1 MRVSMKILF
10 CMLFAIVF
18 DHTTVL
24 GQIFPG
30 LPEPMKLLITG
41 HAQGPKISADGKLIA
56 FSREHYNSVEVFDL
70 VTKEQ
75 RTICTHLGSGWGM
88 VWLNNETIIA
98 RSTQEGVSFRDRKMG
113 LELIDVKT
121 GRESVI
127 IPFAAA
133 NRIEVPRKSS
143 SGNVAAWN
151 SGTMILID
159 TDKIVKWGDL
169 PADEAVASSEQG
181 EILMGK
187 ESLRAPTNRALLSLV
202 WSPDGSKALIE
213 LLGQPSLYILD
224 RATQEFQS
232 VAQRGEHP
240 VWVNNDLYAY
250 METTDDGH
258 DILTGDIFVAS
269 SVDGKR
275 QSLTAQFDRVALTP
289 TASVDGTIVFGTT
302 TGELFIIQ
310 LPITKN

>member
-18 DHTTVL
+18 GHTSVL
-24 GQIFPG
+24 GQIFLD
-30 LPEPMKLLITG
+30 LPQPVRLDVSG
-41 HAQGPKISADGKLIA
+41 NAQGPVISPDGRLIA
-56 FSREHYNSVEVFDL
+56 FSRENYNSVEAFDL

-88 VWLNNETIIA
+88 VWLNNETIIV

-151 SGTMILID
+151 SGTMTLID
-159 TDKIVKWGDL
+159 TGKIVKGGDL

-181 EILMGK
+181 QILIGK
-187 ESLRAPTNRALLSLV
+187 ESLNAPTNRALLALV
-202 WSPDGSKALIE
+202 WSPDGTKALVE
-213 LLGQPSLYILD
+213 LLGRPTLYILD

-240 VWVNNDLYAY
+240 AWVNNDLYVY

-258 DILTGDIFVAS
+258 NILTGDIFVAS
-269 SVDGKR
+269 SVDGQR
-275 QSLTAQFDRVALTP
+275 QNLTGKFAGIALNP
-289 TASVDGTIVFGTT
+289 TASPDGKIVFNTADGKLYLIKL
-302 TGELFIIQ
+302 ESIRR
-310 LPITKN
+310 